1 MSPVIFEIFGFEIRW
16 YSVLILTGIIVA
28 YSLAYMES
36 KKFQIKKEFLFNLLF
51 WTLIIGIVG
60 ARLYYVV
67 FNFDYYKDNLIEIV
81 QVWNGGLAIH
91 GGILFGLITIIFY
104 TRKYKANTWKI
115 LDILAPSV
123 VIAQA
128 IGRWG
133 NFFNSEAYGSVVE
146 YKTLVNMKIIPQFV
160 IDNMYINGAYH
171 LPMFYFES
179 ISCLIVFII
188 LLINRRRKYVKNG
201 EILSLYLILY
211 GIIRFV
217 IETFRT
223 DSLMFMDL
231 KVAQI
236 VSVIM
241 ILTGIII
248 IIKKH
253 RKPKLDDLYNKID
266 ESMIF

>member
-16 YSVLILTGIIVA
+16 YSVLILTGIIIA
-28 YSLAYMES
+28 YLLIFAES
-36 KKFQIKKEFLFNLLF
+36 RKFQIKKEFLFNLVF
-51 WTLIIGIVG
+51 CALIFGIIG
-60 ARLYYVV
+60 ARLYYVA
-67 FNFDYYKDNLIEIV
+67 FNFDYYKSNLIEIV
-81 QVWNGGLAIH
+81 EVWNGGLAIH
-91 GGILFGLITIIFY
+91 GGILFGLITIIIY
-104 TRKYKANTWKI
+104 CKKYRVNTWKI
-115 LDILAPSV
+115 LDIITPAV
-123 VIAQA
+123 IIAQA

-146 YKTLVNMKIIPQFV
+146 YNTLVNMKIIPQFV

-179 ISCLIVFII
+179 VLCLIGFIF

-201 EILSLYLILY
+201 EIFSLYLIWY
-211 GIIRFV
+211 GIIRFI

-223 DSLMFMDL
+223 DSLMLMDL

-253 RKPKLDDLYNKID
+253 RKPKLDDIYNKID
-266 ESMIF
+266 EEMIF